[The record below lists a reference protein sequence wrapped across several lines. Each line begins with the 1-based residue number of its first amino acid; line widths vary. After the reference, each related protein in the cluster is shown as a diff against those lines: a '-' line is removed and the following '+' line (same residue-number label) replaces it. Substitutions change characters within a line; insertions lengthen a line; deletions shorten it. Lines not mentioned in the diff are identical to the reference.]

1 VVALGR
7 LRAARRRLAPLQLAA
22 GALFALYLVVGVTL
36 VMPRLSEDGVAYY
49 AETRSVILDG
59 DLDLADEY
67 RRDPG
72 EYAPGTRAGPR
83 AVLPRDLDGR
93 FEQDVNLG
101 VVVLLAPF
109 FLLAHVLAFLA
120 NLVGVPVVMDG
131 YDRVYILAAAFG
143 TGAMVLA
150 GAFLLVAYLRPRVGL
165 AAGLVGVGAIW
176 LGSQLFLRTT
186 FRPIHTH
193 ALAVVLEALFVVLF
207 LTRGRR
213 ITDVAAWL
221 VLGVIAGLLL
231 TLRPLSGLYG
241 LVPAAW
247 LVVAGLWPAWR
258 TWVEGTAPVPE
269 RARAA
274 LRAILPSLIAGLA
287 FLAGTFVG
295 RLPQFVLARDFS
307 LIGSAFYSETGY
319 LGGAIEGD
327 LLAGLASLLFDPR
340 QGLFVWVPI
349 VPLSLLGLLAFWR
362 RDRLTM
368 LACLAWAALI
378 WGFTAMLGVPE
389 RFGSLTL
396 PSRHLIEATPV
407 YIIGVAG
414 LVAGSRDVTRWL
426 AARRAHVGADAARL
440 RDRWIRWIP
449 RVAILAIAL
458 VALYG
463 FLAQVSDT
471 VVEGELP
478 VLERLRQLAAEPIL
492 FGRLYPEPRG
502 LSPERYMVFLGSYL
516 LRGLIRLDGRLLL
529 EFVSGFALL
538 ALIGGLCLSA
548 AAAAW
553 RLVAGRGVVVPDAAR
568 RTAAVAGDA
577 SQVPPA
583 GRAHAGWGRWRARL
597 RPATGA
603 VIAAWLIIVALI
615 GPLLAERLIA
625 PRIEV
630 DGSNYAAT
638 ELPLDFGQPEGSVLT
653 AVTYGHPREGNEVIV
668 PPAPARGELPA
679 DRSTMTRGTFGP
691 VGPGRQAVFT
701 PTEPWDVVTG
711 YLLWFGPTFDPTAA
725 AEVRVG
731 WADEEDAQSIRTLTA
746 SDLALGTVTIE
757 LPLRLP
763 AEQRQLRL
771 EVRPL
776 LGRPAPEVSIH
787 RDGSLAFLPMGVA
800 DASLPVL
807 QTAGGTLMDI
817 PSGSRLPEGSF
828 IRLERSAA
836 ATLRLGPWSA
846 AGLLRA
852 ADDHPGWHLPETGLA
867 EGTWSDWIEPST
879 EEATMTVRVEAPA
892 PITEATANL
901 LYTPRGTSRRS
912 GQLIIEASADG
923 AEYQTLAVVPPVTL
937 RRLASA
943 TTIYRPAEPVASVS
957 FRVRVIRG
965 EAGIVLNG
973 AWFDASLEVPG
984 LAQRMESAGGVTRS
998 AMAPAEDE
1006 TSVRVEFGRRPGQI
1020 RGLVYALADLS
1031 RASLQAV
1038 GAVGLML
1045 ASLLLLAAALA
1056 LARSRQSL
1064 LVPGVLGLAAVSA
1077 TLAVLLL
1084 PRVSGGA

>member
-1 VVALGR
+1 MVALGR
-7 LRAARRRLAPLQLAA
+7 LQAARRRLSPLQLAA
-22 GALFALYLVVGVTL
+22 GALFALYLVVGLTL

-49 AETRSVILDG
+49 AETRSIILDG

-109 FLLAHVLAFLA
+109 FLLAHGLAFLA
-120 NLVGVPVVMDG
+120 NLVGVPVTMDG

-143 TGAMVLA
+143 TGAMVMA
-150 GAFLLVAYLRPRVGL
+150 GAYLLVAYLRPLVGL

-193 ALAVVLEALFVVLF
+193 ALAVFLEALFVVLF
-207 LTRGRR
+207 LARGRR
-213 ITDVAAWL
+213 INDVAAWL
-221 VLGVIAGLLL
+221 TLGVIAGLML

-241 LVPAAW
+241 VVPAAW
-247 LVVAGLWPAWR
+247 LVVAGLWPAWQ
-258 TWVEGTAPVPE
+258 TWVGGTATVPD

-274 LRAILPSLIAGLA
+274 LGAILPGLIAGLA
-287 FLAGTFVG
+287 FLAGTFLG

-307 LIGSAFYSETGY
+307 LVGSAFYSETGY
-319 LGGAIEGD
+319 LGGAVEGD
-327 LLAGLASLLFDPR
+327 LLAGLASLLVDPR

-378 WGFTAMLGVPE
+378 WSFTAMLGVPE

-414 LVAGSRDVTRWL
+414 LVAGARDVARWL
-426 AARRAHVGADAARL
+426 AARRARRDPEAARG

-449 RVAILAIAL
+449 RVAVLAIAL

-463 FLAQVSDT
+463 LLAQISDT

-478 VLERLRQLAAEPIL
+478 VIERLRQLAAEPIL

-502 LSPERYMVFLGSYL
+502 LSTERYMVFLGSYL
-516 LRGLIRLDGRLLL
+516 LRGLVRLDGRLLL
-529 EFVSGFALL
+529 EFVTGFALL
-538 ALIGGLCLSA
+538 ALIGGLCLGA

-553 RLVAGRGVVVPDAAR
+553 RLLTGRGEAVLPDAAR
-568 RTAAVAGDA
+568 GTA
-577 SQVPPA
+577 
-583 GRAHAGWGRWRARL
+583 RARL

-603 VIAAWLIIVALI
+603 VLAAWLIIVALI
-615 GPLLAERLIA
+615 GPLVAERLIA

-630 DGSNYAAT
+630 DGSSYAAT
-638 ELPLDFGQPEGSVLT
+638 ALPLDHGQPEGSVLT
-653 AVTYGHPREGNEVIV
+653 AVAYGHLREGNEVLV
-668 PPAPARGELPA
+668 PPPPRRGELPA

-691 VGPGRQAVFT
+691 VGAGRQANFA
-701 PTEPWDVVTG
+701 PKEPWDVVTG

-731 WADEEDAQSIRTLTA
+731 WADEAEAQSIRTLTA
-746 SDLALGTVTIE
+746 SDLALGTVTVE

-787 RDGSLAFLPMGVA
+787 PDGSLAFLPLGVA

-807 QTAGGTLMDI
+807 RTAGGTLMNV
-817 PSGSRLPEGSF
+817 PSGYGLREGSF
-828 IRLERSAA
+828 IRLERSGA

-852 ADDHPGWHLPETGLA
+852 ADDHPGWELPETGLA
-867 EGTWSDWIEPST
+867 EGTWNDWIEPSM
-879 EEATMTVRVEAPA
+879 EETTVTMRVEGPA
-892 PITEATANL
+892 PISEARANL
-901 LYTPRGTSRRS
+901 LYTPRGTSRRT
-912 GQLIIEASADG
+912 GQLIIEASTDG
-923 AEYQTLAVVPPVTL
+923 SEYRTLAFVTPVSL

-943 TTIYRPAEPVASVS
+943 TAIYRPPQPAASVT
-957 FRVRVIRG
+957 FRIRVTPG
-965 EAGIVLNG
+965 QAGIVLNG
-973 AWFDASLEVPG
+973 AWIDASLELPD
-984 LAQRMESAGGVTRS
+984 LAQRMGGASSVTR
-998 AMAPAEDE
+998 AALIPAEDE
-1006 TSVRVEFGRRPGQI
+1006 ASVRVELGRRPGQI

>member
-1 VVALGR
+1 MVALGR
-7 LRAARRRLAPLQLAA
+7 LRAARRRLSPLQLAA

-49 AETRSVILDG
+49 AETRSLILDG

-83 AVLPRDLDGR
+83 AVLPRALDGR

-143 TGAMVLA
+143 TGAMVMA
-150 GAFLLVAYLRPRVGL
+150 GAFLLLAYLRPLVGL

-213 ITDVAAWL
+213 ITDVPAWL
-221 VLGVIAGLLL
+221 ALGVIAGLML

-247 LVVAGLWPAWR
+247 LLVAGLWPAWR
-258 TWVEGTAPVPE
+258 RWVEGSAPVPD

-274 LRAILPSLIAGLA
+274 LRAFVPSLIAGLA
-287 FLAGTFVG
+287 FVAGTFLG

-307 LIGSAFYSETGY
+307 LVGSAFYSETGY
-319 LGGAIEGD
+319 LGGAVEGD
-327 LLAGLASLLFDPR
+327 LPAGLASLLFDPR

-378 WGFTAMLGVPE
+378 WSFTAMLGVPE

-407 YIIGVAG
+407 YVIGVAG
-414 LVAGSRDVTRWL
+414 LVAGARDVAAWL
-426 AARRAHVGADAARL
+426 AARRARPALDAPGRG
-440 RDRWIRWIP
+440 DRWVRWIP
-449 RVAILAIAL
+449 RAAVLAIAL
-458 VALYG
+458 VAVYG
-463 FLAQVSDT
+463 LLAQISDT

-478 VLERLRQLAAEPIL
+478 VIERLRQLAAEPIL

-516 LRGLIRLDGRLLL
+516 LRGLVRLDGRLLL
-529 EFVSGFALL
+529 EFVTGFALL
-538 ALIGGLCLSA
+538 ALIGGLCLGA

-568 RTAAVAGDA
+568 PAMEAREEPQAVVAGETAATAA
-577 SQVPPA
+577 
-583 GRAHAGWGRWRARL
+583 RWRARL
-597 RPATGA
+597 RPASGA
-603 VIAAWLIIVALI
+603 VLAAWLIILALI
-615 GPLLAERLIA
+615 GPLVAERLIA
-625 PRIEV
+625 PRIEL
-630 DGSNYAAT
+630 DGRTYAAT
-638 ELPLDFGQPEGSVLT
+638 GLPLDFGQPEDSVLT
-653 AVTYGHPREGNEVIV
+653 AVTYGHAREGNEVII
-668 PPAPARGELPA
+668 PPTPARGELAA

-691 VGPGRQAVFT
+691 VGDGRQAVFV

-731 WADEEDAQSIRTLTA
+731 WADEAEAQSIRTLTA
-746 SDLALGTVTIE
+746 RDLALGTVTLE

-763 AEQRQLRL
+763 AEPRSIRV
-771 EVRPL
+771 EVLPL

-787 RDGSLAFLPMGVA
+787 PDGSLAFLPLGVA

-807 QTAGGTLMDI
+807 RTAGGTLMNVPTGYVLRED
-817 PSGSRLPEGSF
+817 SF
-828 IRLERSAA
+828 IRLERSGV

-852 ADDHPGWHLPETGLA
+852 ADDHPGWELPETGLA
-867 EGTWSDWIEPST
+867 EGTWNDWIEPTT
-879 EEATMTVRVEAPA
+879 EAATVTMRVDGPA

-901 LYTPRGTSRRS
+901 LYTPRGTSRRT
-912 GQLIIEASADG
+912 GQLIIEASTDG
-923 AEYQTLAVVPPVTL
+923 SEYRTLAFVTPVVL

-943 TTIYRPAEPVASVS
+943 TATYRPPQPAASVT
-957 FRVRVIRG
+957 FRIRVTPG

-973 AWFDASLEVPG
+973 AWVDGRLQLPD
-984 LAQRMESAGGVTRS
+984 LAQRMAGAPAVTRA
-998 AMAPAEDE
+998 AMVPAGDE
-1006 TSVRVEFGRRPGQI
+1006 PSVQVEFGRRPGQI
-1020 RGLVYALADLS
+1020 RGLIYTLADLS

>member
-7 LRAARRRLAPLQLAA
+7 LRAARRRLSPLQLAA
-22 GALFALYLVVGVTL
+22 GAFFALYLIIGVTL

-49 AETRSVILDG
+49 AETRSLILDG

-93 FEQDVNLG
+93 FQQDVNLG
-101 VVVLLAPF
+101 VVVLIAPF

-120 NLVGVPVVMDG
+120 NLVGVPVTMDG

-143 TGAMVLA
+143 TGATVAA
-150 GAFLLVAYLRPRVGL
+150 GGYLLVAYLRPLVGL

-213 ITDVAAWL
+213 IADVAAWL
-221 VLGVIAGLLL
+221 ALGVIAGLLL

-241 LVPAAW
+241 IVPAAW
-247 LVVAGLWPAWR
+247 LLVAGLWPAWR
-258 TWVEGTAPVPE
+258 TWVESTAPVPD

-274 LRAILPSLIAGLA
+274 LRAILPSLLAGVA
-287 FLAGTFVG
+287 FLAGTFLG

-307 LIGSAFYSETGY
+307 LVGSAFYSETGY
-319 LGGAIEGD
+319 LGGAVEGD

-362 RDRLTM
+362 RDRLAM

-414 LVAGSRDVTRWL
+414 LVAGARDVARWL
-426 AARRAHVGADAARL
+426 ATRRGRRDPEAARR
-440 RDRWIRWIP
+440 RDRWVRWIP
-449 RVAILAIAL
+449 RVTLLAIAL

-478 VLERLRQLAAEPIL
+478 VIERLRQLAAEPIL

-502 LSPERYMVFLGSYL
+502 LSPERYMVFVGSYL
-516 LRGLIRLDGRLLL
+516 LRGLVRLDGRLLL
-529 EFVSGFALL
+529 EFLTGFALL
-538 ALIGGLCLSA
+538 ALIGGLCLGA

-553 RLVAGRGVVVPDAAR
+553 RLLAGRSEALVPSAAL
-568 RTAAVAGDA
+568 RTGAGAA
-577 SQVPPA
+577 
-583 GRAHAGWGRWRARL
+583 RWRARL

-603 VIAAWLIIVALI
+603 VIAAWLIIVALL
-615 GPLLAERLIA
+615 GPLLVERLIA

-630 DGSNYAAT
+630 DGSRYAAT
-638 ELPLDFGQPEGSVLT
+638 ELPLDHGQPEGSALT
-653 AVTYGHPREGNEVIV
+653 AVTYGDSREGNEVLV
-668 PPAPARGELPA
+668 PPPPRRGELPA

-691 VGPGRQAVFT
+691 VGPGRQAIFA

-725 AEVRVG
+725 AQVRVG
-731 WADEEDAQSIRTLTA
+731 WADEAEAQAIRTLTA
-746 SDLALGTVTIE
+746 SDLALGTVTVE

-787 RDGSLAFLPMGVA
+787 PDGSLAFLPLGVA

-807 QTAGGTLMDI
+807 RTAGGTLMNV
-817 PSGSRLPEGSF
+817 PSGYGLREGSF
-828 IRLERSAA
+828 IRLERSGA

-852 ADDHPGWHLPETGLA
+852 ADDHPGWELPESGLA
-867 EGTWSDWIEPST
+867 EGTWNDWIEPSM
-879 EEATMTVRVEAPA
+879 EETTVTMRVGGPA

-923 AEYQTLAVVPPVTL
+923 SEYRTLAFVTPVSL

-943 TTIYRPAEPVASVS
+943 IATYRPPQPAASVT
-957 FRVRVIRG
+957 FRVRVTPG

-973 AWFDASLEVPG
+973 AWFDASLELPD
-984 LAQRMESAGGVTRS
+984 LAQRMGAGSAITRA
-998 AMAPAEDE
+998 AMTPAEDE
-1006 TSVRVEFGRRPGQI
+1006 ASVRVELGRRPGQI
-1020 RGLVYALADLS
+1020 RGLVYTLADLS
-1031 RASLQAV
+1031 RGSLHAI
-1038 GAVGLML
+1038 GAVGLTL

-1064 LVPGVLGLAAVSA
+1064 LVPGVLGLAVVSA